1 MSQVRNLI
9 VIGASAGGIKAI
21 VKIIEGLPKALD
33 AAIMIVLHVS
43 RKSSA
48 SNIIEIFQRNTTLKC
63 YVALDKM
70 NIQEGNIY
78 LAPPENHLL
87 VNDGV
92 MLLNQGPEENR
103 HRPSIDALF
112 RSAAV
117 HLGNRVIGIVLT
129 GMLDDGTSGMYA
141 IKACGGRCIVQNPSE
156 AEYADM
162 PRNVLKKIEVD
173 HMADLDQMPILIQN
187 ILSKPLPPKIAI
199 PDELKVEADIT
210 EKLMSDINQLKKIA
224 EQSDF
229 VCPDCGGGLWAIKN
243 DPTHR
248 YRCYTGHVYT
258 EKILQDVQ
266 DLKIEESIWVS
277 IRMLEEKR
285 NMLQLLASRKNGSS
299 DNSTVFSLNK
309 RIDEITEHIKRLK
322 SLIVKLS
329 DNNDDTKS
337 A

>member
-1 MSQVRNLI
+1 MNQVRNLI

-21 VKIIEGLPKALD
+21 VKVIEGLTQTLD

-48 SNIIEIFQRNTTLKC
+48 DNIVEIFQRHTTLKC
-63 YVALDKM
+63 NVAFDKM
-70 NIQEGNIY
+70 TIEEGNIY

-87 VNDGV
+87 VSDGV
-92 MLLNQGPEENR
+92 MLLNKGPEENR

-117 HLGNRVIGIVLT
+117 HHGNKVIGIVLT

-141 IKACGGRCIVQNPSE
+141 IKSCGGRCLVQNPSD

-162 PRNVLKKIEVD
+162 PLNVLRKIEVD
-173 HMADLDQMPILIQN
+173 YMADLEQIPNLIKD
-187 ILSKPLPPKIAI
+187 ILSNPLPLKIAI

-229 VCPDCGGGLWAIKN
+229 VCPDCGGGLWAVKN

-258 EKILQDVQ
+258 EKLLQEVQ

-285 NMLQLLASRKNGSS
+285 NMLQLLASRRKSNKEDSAI
-299 DNSTVFSLNK
+299 FSQNK
-309 RIDEITEHIKRLK
+309 RIDDISEHIKRLK
-322 SLIVKLS
+322 TLVVKLS
-329 DNNDDTKS
+329 NDKDDSQS